1 MTDSRRV
8 NLRFCGFGGQGLIL
22 AATVLGTAAVRA
34 GLLAVQTQSFGSEA
48 RGGECQAELSVS
60 AGPILALSPDEVD
73 VLVTLSQAALGRYLP
88 GLRKDGVLF
97 LDPQFVQR
105 PKRENINILEVPV
118 TRIATE
124 ELGLGLV
131 ANMVLLGCLR
141 QVTDLVPEES
151 LLLAIRETVPAK
163 YCEVNVEAA
172 ERGKR
177 LALEIQAARGAEEAG
192 PQENLRGG
200 ARGRDEKERRR

>member
-1 MTDSRRV
+1 MTDSRRL
-8 NLRFCGFGGQGLIL
+8 NLQFCGFGGQGLIL

-48 RGGECQAELSVS
+48 RGGECQAELGVS
-60 AGPILALSPDEVD
+60 DSPILSLTFDEVD

-88 GLRKDGVLF
+88 RLRKGGTLF
-97 LDPQFVQR
+97 LDPQFVQK
-105 PKRENINILEVPV
+105 PKRGDVRILEVPV
-118 TRIATE
+118 TRVASE

-163 YCEVNVEAA
+163 YCEVNLQAA

-177 LALEIQAARGAEEAG
+177 LALEIQALQG
-192 PQENLRGG
+192 
-200 ARGRDEKERRR
+200 EKEGRR